1 MKSKFSLFSSME
13 WLDQLI
19 EQNKKS
25 PGRNICSD
33 YYYKTL
39 LSIKKA
45 QENGTIT
52 DELYSRFNHWFG
64 IISPEEGYYNSNIHY
79 DLWDGKESIE
89 SIENRIIHFLEKSDK
104 TVLKNAEWFK
114 WNFLIDLRCFMRKR
128 YDIKDKADDDDEF
141 FFNKYGNKI
150 AKELFNEYKMLTGK
164 K

>member
-1 MKSKFSLFSSME
+1 MQ

-19 EQNKKS
+19 EEHKKS

-52 DELYSRFNHWFG
+52 DELYSKFNHWFG
-64 IISPEEGYYNSNIHY
+64 TITPEEGYYNSNIHY
-79 DLWDGKESIE
+79 DLFENTEPIE
-89 SIENRIIHFLEKSDK
+89 SIENRMIHFLEKSDK
-104 TVLKNAEWFK
+104 AVLKNVSWFK
-114 WNFLIDLRCFMRKR
+114 WNFLIELRTFMSKR
-128 YDIKDKADDDDEF
+128 HELSNEGDDEF

-150 AKELFNEYKMLTGK
+150 EKELFNEYKMLTGNK
-164 K
+164 